1 MALKL
6 LHTSQNADMLSRIQS
21 RINSGQ
27 FGGNTE
33 IVKSFGMESL
43 DGASLGAQE
52 SALKSGVDLLV
63 DVLREGTVNA
73 GTQYIAGAGVEGYSD
88 AQLQAGAIAMT
99 IGKDTQAYTNALKNS
114 AARAASMSDLSLVS
128 GSRYGSANMKQGY
141 GTEAFEQAQS
151 FVPQQ
156 NATIEYNLKAAKQD
170 AVGEAFFPT
179 TTLTPNDIG
188 LSVTVPVDIVEPFI
202 KHKANGEVT
211 DWQRK
216 KLINAMRDPTILRND
231 AIKLVP
237 YKPADGSANSN
248 FSTVVPAFNDL
259 QGGELVPSGALKPG
273 IKIGFMGLCSTPSL
287 VAAGALEASDQID
300 TGTRLQWIWVQV
312 TNGAGTKELFKLR
325 TDHLDR
331 STFQK
336 SQEGDKFETSLD
348 FSNITIA
355 LSELTKTV
363 DNTDSALLAPLVTGG
378 QQAILALDIKGT
390 LNHEKGSVVVGG
402 LTQPTITRIY
412 DSVAKEELN
421 VKTGAL
427 ADAIEDLTLEF
438 VGYQLRAN
446 LRNSNFRTRE
456 QRVDRQTSVYKYM
469 VQLGAPITAIA
480 PATDAWGP
488 KESIAVET
496 LSNATY
502 ARNSAMA
509 ISRLLDYVETIRD
522 AGVTNNG
529 LWQRYDENSIEG
541 VGKAVVDP
549 WYGEGSYDISK
560 TVNGVKSSQT
570 RDDVSEKI
578 LNILRTYAY
587 RMNAE
592 SGYNVAL
599 QMLYNETQPTLVIA
613 TDNIIAQYLME
624 VGDLRTA
631 GISFKVH
638 VATTNNI
645 EMRGKILMTLSRMK
659 AGGLD
664 LLTFGMHLW
673 VPEIVATVNVMRN
686 GTYIEETM
694 VQPRNLHVVVC
705 PIVANI
711 TITGLEEAYTGK
723 ITIAADIISEPE
735 ATTSQDLGGLNT
747 TPANGSGSTTGTGS
761 TANGG
766 TGA

>member
-6 LHTSQNADMLSRIQS
+6 LHVAKTADMLSRIQS
-21 RINSGQ
+21 QINGGHASGDA
-27 FGGNTE
+27 TA
-33 IVKSFGMESL
+33 VKSYGMESL
-43 DGASLGAQE
+43 DGNTLGAQE
-52 SALKSGVDLLV
+52 TAIKNGISVIT
-63 DVLREGTVNA
+63 DVIAQGTASQGQSYAGNGLEGF
-73 GTQYIAGAGVEGYSD
+73 SD
-88 AQLQAGAIAMT
+88 AQIQAASIALT
-99 IGKDTQAYTNALKNS
+99 IGGDFQGYIGALKNNSNRAMS
-114 AARAASMSDLSLVS
+114 ASDLSLVS

-156 NATIEYNLKAAKQD
+156 NATVEYNLKAAKQD

-231 AIKLVP
+231 AIKLIP
-237 YKPADGSANSN
+237 YRPLDGSNDAQ
-248 FSTVVPAFNDL
+248 FAVGVPKFNEI
-259 QGGELVPSGALKPG
+259 QGGEEVPTGALKPG

-287 VAAGALEASDQID
+287 VQAGALEASDQID
-300 TGTRLQWIWVQV
+300 TGARLQYIWIEVA
-312 TNGAGTKELFKLR
+312 NASGTKELFKLR

-355 LSELTKTV
+355 LNDLNKTT
-363 DNTDSALLAPLVTGG
+363 DNTDSALLAPLVTSG

-390 LNHEKGSVVVGG
+390 MNHEKGSLVVNS
-402 LTQPTITRIY
+402 LTNPSIIRVY
-412 DSVAKEELN
+412 DTVAKEDAN
-421 VKTGAL
+421 TKSGAL
-427 ADAIEDLTLEF
+427 RDAIDALTITFKGYF
-438 VGYQLRAN
+438 VRAN

-480 PATDAWGP
+480 PVTDAWGP

-549 WYGEGSYDISK
+549 WYGEGSFDISK
-560 TVNGVKSSQT
+560 VVNGVKSSQT

-599 QMLYNETQPTLVIA
+599 QMLYNEVQPTLVIA

-645 EMRGKILMTLSRMK
+645 EMRGKIIMTLSRMK
-659 AGGLD
+659 SGGLD

-723 ITIAADIISEPE
+723 ITVPVDIVSEPE
-735 ATTSQDLGGLNT
+735 SAGAQDLGGLNT
-747 TPANGSGSTTGTGS
+747 TPATTTNP
-761 TANGG
+761 A
-766 TGA
+766 A